1 MIQKD
6 KKIVQHVQNSAE
18 GVLPARIPRSRP
30 FLKYRLTQLTEYLT
44 RVMVLRKHLP
54 SIQSKQQSKPSP
66 MEMPDLLTGH
76 FLEDISQ
83 PSPSP
88 VAEVLSGLQMSGD
101 VHHSVE
107 DTAFLDRRAQLF
119 ASLGIKSEEIAAS
132 PDDIERLI
140 ASLSHIEAKQR
151 INAAHAIADIYKELP
166 PEKQMRARIHLILTA
181 WRDAN
186 AYARIAAIKALGK
199 TETPDVSEAL
209 QIALRDEEQDVRAAA
224 ARALG
229 EIRGKTS
236 VVALISAAMRP
247 NEHWSVRAAAIRAMG
262 ASGERAFLNTINL
275 ALEDEDDSVRI
286 AAIHALAQLE
296 GLQAAP
302 RLALISQRDSQPH
315 VKHAAILELEDL
327 HTGD

>member
-6 KKIVQHVQNSAE
+6 KKIVQHVQNNAE
-18 GVLPARIPRSRP
+18 SVSPARIPRSRP
-30 FLKYRLTQLTEYLT
+30 FLKYRLTQLTDCLT
-44 RVMVLRKHLP
+44 RVVASRKPSP
-54 SIQSKQQSKPSP
+54 SIQSKQQNIPSP
-66 MEMPDLLTGH
+66 MEMSDLLTGR
-76 FLEDISQ
+76 FRGDVSQ
-83 PSPSP
+83 PSPSSSKP
-88 VAEVLSGLQMSGD
+88 ETNSLPGDGEVN
-101 VHHSVE
+101 HPVE
-107 DTAFLDRRAQLF
+107 DTVFPDQRARLF
-119 ASLGIKSEEIAAS
+119 ARLGIKSEEIAAS

-140 ASLSHIEAKQR
+140 ASLSHIEVKQR

-166 PEKQMRARIHLILTA
+166 PEKQMHARINLILMA

-186 AYARIAAIKALGK
+186 AYARIAAIKALGR

-209 QIALRDEEQDVRAAA
+209 QVALRDEEQDVRAAA

-286 AAIHALAQLE
+286 AALHALAQLE

-302 RLALISQRDSQPH
+302 RLALIAQRDSQPH

-327 HTGD
+327 SAGD